1 MLSESS
7 LNLDSRKYQNSDDDS
22 WEAEMKNKKQ
32 IKSIQQT
39 TFTNSNMKDQFQAN
53 SNSQN
58 QPQIVLKMTRVSILS
73 TTSPIDSIPMTT
85 GITELFQRS
94 TDYALDELRRVEKD
108 LEINLKITECLSKL
122 NRHNHE
128 KNEHNEKRRYIKR
141 YQESLYHKYL
151 KKIQVHI

>member
-1 MLSESS
+1 M
-7 LNLDSRKYQNSDDDS
+7 
-22 WEAEMKNKKQ
+22 A
-32 IKSIQQT
+32 
-39 TFTNSNMKDQFQAN
+39 TF
-53 SNSQN
+53 
-58 QPQIVLKMTRVSILS
+58 IR
-73 TTSPIDSIPMTT
+73 
-85 GITELFQRS
+85 ELFQRS

-151 KKIQVHI
+151 KKIQVRINNTHIIIPCITISTVTRHSKYVETVMSKYCIIFFIANVLVTRRDKIIT

>member
-1 MLSESS
+1 
-7 LNLDSRKYQNSDDDS
+7 
-22 WEAEMKNKKQ
+22 MKNKKQ

-58 QPQIVLKMTRVSILS
+58 QPQIVLKMTRVSIVIILDCR
-73 TTSPIDSIPMTT
+73 PFDSVRMTT
-85 GITELFQRS
+85 VITELFQRS

-151 KKIQVHI
+151 KKIQVRYYQRSPFKLLCCWDYNG